1 MAKHDLSALAEAA
14 TAFEAELAAYARLG
28 KLFLETPL
36 SSVKQLE
43 RANQTLAEIAAC
55 EERLQSAGQALVAAL
70 AGARQRQEQLARDV
84 VAHVPAV
91 QARNQRLQQLMGEL
105 GGLAG
110 EVTNLNQSLTHRS
123 ENGDSTQPPTA
134 DDARDVSSTILALSE
149 RAEQLARLAREAEL
163 EELHTQAHALHQR
176 LQAIGKK
183 LQKVGGGGD
192 GGGGGGGGGG

>member
-1 MAKHDLSALAEAA
+1 MAKHEPSALAEAA
-14 TAFEAELAAYARLG
+14 AAFEAELATYARLG

-43 RANQTLAEIAAC
+43 RANQTLADIAAC
-55 EERLQSAGQALVAAL
+55 EERLQGAGQALVAAL
-70 AGARQRQEQLARDV
+70 AGARQRQEQLAKEV

-91 QARNQRLQQLMGEL
+91 QARNQRLQKLMGDL

-110 EVTNLNQSLTHRS
+110 EVAGLNQIITSRAG
-123 ENGDSTQPPTA
+123 NGDATQPPSAA
-134 DDARDVSSTILALSE
+134 DALDVSSTIFALSE
-149 RAEQLARLAREAEL
+149 RAEQLARTAREAEL

-183 LQKVGGGGD
+183 LQKAGGS
-192 GGGGGGGGGG
+192 